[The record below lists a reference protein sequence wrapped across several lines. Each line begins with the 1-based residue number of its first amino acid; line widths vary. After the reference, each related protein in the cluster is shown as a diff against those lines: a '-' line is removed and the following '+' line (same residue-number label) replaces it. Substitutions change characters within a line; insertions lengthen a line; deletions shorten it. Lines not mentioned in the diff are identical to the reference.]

1 MTMMVMEKLLP
12 FLAAV
17 FRSAIVRIMLIMMTM
32 AMVLMMI
39 TSKDKLP
46 LLRGVFVSANVLRKK
61 KATVVLLNQ
70 DSHPDAL
77 SKFDFGDFH
86 LDALPAG
93 D

>member
-1 MTMMVMEKLLP
+1 MTMMVMKKLMP
-12 FLAAV
+12 FSVAV

-39 TSKDKLP
+39 TSEDKLP
-46 LLRGVFVSANVLRKK
+46 LLRGVFVSANEEMRKK
-61 KATVVLLNQ
+61 KATVVLINQ
-70 DSHPDAL
+70 DS
-77 SKFDFGDFH
+77 H